1 MSPGVCVIV
10 NPAAGRG
17 RGGRALAEIRKTFAL
32 HGVNDVRVT
41 TAQLEETTLARRA
54 IDQGFTTLVAAGGD
68 GTWSNVGRAILDSG
82 ADCRLGLLAA
92 GTGNDFAKT
101 VRAPAHDIAATAR
114 LALEGPDLKI
124 DVGRV
129 EDRYFLNVS
138 GFGFD
143 IAVLEDVGRIP
154 WLQGSAL
161 YLYSALRQLLAYP
174 GLSIEVDSP
183 RQSRAPARHLMLIV
197 ANAQCFGGSFRIAP
211 EASLTDGRLD
221 AISIHDAPRLRRL
234 RLLGAAARGTH
245 TSLAEVTTEQASRFV
260 LRFPEPPGYETDGE
274 YHRAASATLEVTCV
288 PRALRVVTPIA
299 NDSSRPAATT
309 PLEASART

>member
-17 RGGRALAEIRKTFAL
+17 RGGRALAEIRATFAR
-32 HGVNDVRVT
+32 HGITEVRVT
-41 TAQLEETTLARRA
+41 SAKHEEVALARRA
-54 IDQGFTTLVAAGGD
+54 LDDGFTTLVAVGGD
-68 GTWSNVGRAILDSG
+68 GTWSNVARAILESG
-82 ADCRLGLLAA
+82 ADGRLGLLAA

-101 VRAPAHDIAATAR
+101 VGAPAHDPDATAR
-114 LALEGPDLKI
+114 LALEGPDLRI

-129 EDRYFLNVS
+129 EDRYFLNVN

-143 IAVLEDVGRIP
+143 IAVLEDAGRIRWP
-154 WLQGSAL
+154 HGGTL
-161 YLYSALRQLLAYP
+161 YLVSALRQLLAYP
-174 GLSIEVDSP
+174 GIAIEVSSQL
-183 RQSRAPARHLMLIV
+183 RRRSVIRHLMLII

-211 EASLTDGRLD
+211 GASLTDGRLD

-245 TSLAEVTTEQASRFV
+245 VALEEVVTEQATRFV

-274 YHRAASATLEVTCV
+274 YHQAASAELEVTCV
-288 PRALRVVTPIA
+288 PRALRVVTPAA
-299 NDSSRPAATT
+299 NGGAPAPAK
-309 PLEASART
+309 EGVAQ

>member
-32 HGVNDVRVT
+32 HGIDDVRVT
-41 TAQLEETTLARRA
+41 TAKLEERTLARRA
-54 IDQGFTTLVAAGGD
+54 LDQGCHTLVAVGGD
-68 GTWSNVGRAILDSG
+68 GTWSNIGHAILESG
-82 ADCRLGLLAA
+82 ADCRLALLAA

-101 VRAPAHDIAATAR
+101 VGAPAHDIATTAR

-124 DVGRV
+124 DVGRI

-143 IAVLEDVGRIP
+143 IAVLEDVGKIP

-161 YLYSALRQLLAYP
+161 YLCSALRQLLAYP
-174 GLSIEVDSP
+174 GLSIQIESSGL
-183 RQSRAPARHLMLIV
+183 RRAPARHLMLIV
-197 ANAQCFGGSFRIAP
+197 ANAKCFGGSFRIAP
-211 EASLTDGRLD
+211 GASLTDGRLD
-221 AISIHDAPRLRRL
+221 AISIHDASRLRRL

-245 TSLAEVTTEQASRFV
+245 TALAEVTTEQAPRF
-260 LRFPEPPGYETDGE
+260 LLTFPEPPGYETDGE
-274 YHRAASATLEVTCV
+274 YHQAASATLEVTCV
-288 PRALRVVTPIA
+288 PRALRVVTPA
-299 NDSSRPAATT
+299 AVRAPHSSA
-309 PLEASART
+309 PLAKGASARS